1 MKRAHNYLVS
11 KGKSDSD
18 VMKFKHQ
25 LYDLWFKLYRRSVFY
40 ELRLHKVVDALPIVS
55 KNINNSMYSYYKDST
70 IALSLDYRPIVV
82 VRGQVALFKRN

>member
-40 ELRLHKVVDALPIVS
+40 ELRLVKVVDSPYCRNFLWI
-55 KNINNSMYSYYKDST
+55 I
-70 IALSLDYRPIVV
+70 R
-82 VRGQVALFKRN
+82 LF

>member
-1 MKRAHNYLVS
+1 MKRAHNYLVL

-40 ELRLHKVVDALPIVS
+40 ELRLVKVVDTLSIVGTFFRQ
-55 KNINNSMYSYYKDST
+55 YSYYR
-70 IALSLDYRPIVV
+70 IC
-82 VRGQVALFKRN
+82 

>member
-40 ELRLHKVVDALPIVS
+40 ELRLVKVVDSPYCRNFLWI
-55 KNINNSMYSYYKDST
+55 IW
-70 IALSLDYRPIVV
+70 
-82 VRGQVALFKRN
+82 LF